1 MHKLVKCELK
11 KIKRKHFISFVLF
24 ASVLFPVVGT
34 AFALKGSFANM
45 DNFSGLFAMIIS
57 YGIALMLPCVLGIVA
72 SMLFIIERDSAAFL
86 LTKGNDDYYAQ
97 IDNRWVTEIAPRGN
111 MHYKYTLDAYD
122 EKGSKKSITF
132 ETGKKLAEDAFLC
145 LKVEPIRGV
154 VSWAEV
160 QYDELPGDVQ
170 KAYEKQ

>member
-1 MHKLVKCELK
+1 MSK
-11 KIKRKHFISFVLF
+11 KKNIIIGISAVII
-24 ASVLFPVVGT
+24 
-34 AFALKGSFANM
+34 AFAFM
-45 DNFSGLFAMIIS
+45 T
-57 YGIALMLPCVLGIVA
+57 V
-72 SMLFIIERDSAAFL
+72 AFL
-86 LTKGNDDYYAQ
+86 TTQTNTNYYTQ
-97 IDNRWVTEIAPRGN
+97 INNKWVTEIAPHGN

-132 ETGKKLAEDAFLC
+132 ETGKKLTEDAFLC